1 MRWDRVDDGHGCSNR
16 ALTSL
21 LRLADTAVVSND
33 PVAIAAVLAE
43 NLRELTATIERLT
56 PSDLDRRLA
65 QAEWSVREVLLH
77 VIHAERWLQPQL
89 AELREAV
96 APERAAL
103 LSDAVRLPAADSAAD
118 VNELRWAVN
127 AVRED
132 TCRLLEGL
140 EPAQLREPG
149 IVEVAGETEDASQGV
164 DVSLRTLLLT
174 IADHQLFHVR
184 QLERILDSSA

>member
-1 MRWDRVDDGHGCSNR
+1 MRWDRVDDGHGRSDC
-16 ALTSL
+16 ALTSP
-21 LRLADTAVVSND
+21 LRLTDTAVVSND

-43 NLRELTATIERLT
+43 NLTELTATVERLT

-65 QAEWSVREVLLH
+65 PEEWSVREVLLH

-89 AELREAV
+89 AKLREAM
-96 APERAAL
+96 APDRAAL
-103 LSDAVRLPAADSAAD
+103 LSDSIRLPAADSAAD

-132 TCRLLEGL
+132 TRRLLEGL

-149 IVEVAGETEDASQGV
+149 IVEVAGEAEDAPQGV
-164 DVSLRTLLLT
+164 DVSIRTLLLT

-184 QLERILDSSA
+184 QLERILESSA